1 MYPQFFNF
9 TDKMSFF
16 QLVLFFLACFIVYI
30 VCGIL
35 IMEKV
40 WPPKAREEFNDVIS
54 GFSVVLGIIFAVI
67 VGSVIVAVWQYQ
79 DKADNVATQEA
90 DYVGDLFQM
99 APNTGLLD
107 SPRLRTLL
115 VQYSKNVIDVEW
127 PLMRKSMKPTSGWNY
142 LINIQ
147 KIITDCKPKSL
158 QDNILVNN
166 IQRKFTQLLD
176 ARRKRIA
183 ASLNNIPF
191 VIYILIFFI
200 SAFLIFFTFFFGLN
214 KWTHMLFCFCL
225 SVLIS
230 LCIVVIIALDCP
242 FRTQIRI
249 DPIEMQRV
257 NKLIVGFSS
266 TLK

>member
-1 MYPQFFNF
+1 
-9 TDKMSFF
+9 
-16 QLVLFFLACFIVYI
+16 
-30 VCGIL
+30 
-35 IMEKV
+35 
-40 WPPKAREEFNDVIS
+40 
-54 GFSVVLGIIFAVI
+54 
-67 VGSVIVAVWQYQ
+67 
-79 DKADNVATQEA
+79 
-90 DYVGDLFQM
+90 
-99 APNTGLLD
+99 
-107 SPRLRTLL
+107 
-115 VQYSKNVIDVEW
+115 
-127 PLMRKSMKPTSGWNY
+127 MKPTSGWNY

-257 NKLIVGFSS
+257 NKLIVGFSGAN
-266 TLK
+266 